1 MTEKLITARRAV
13 SLPWIDDGR
22 YYDLVTGRG
31 TTSPQMA
38 KSPTAFRC
46 MQIRGTELANIPWHI
61 KRDDKILKSHP
72 LIDMLREFGEESNYS
87 EAMAATEMDRLS
99 FGAGLWL
106 RDVDMLKRLEPN
118 TIKVNKTAFGISGFT
133 QNINGK
139 ETTFKRDEVVYFR
152 EYHPED
158 QLGFGIPIME
168 VVKKSVNAEI
178 ETLLMI
184 EAYFRNDAIPGF
196 LLTTE
201 QDVTESEAERV
212 IQWWK
217 KLFRGSRKKFK
228 VGIAG
233 KGLKP
238 VPVGSSMKDNAI
250 LDILESAQNDICLA
264 MGIPHVLVGQEEE
277 ATYVNLAESRK
288 FLIEDTIMPRAM
300 EYQNVINH
308 DLVQQVDTGV
318 VFEFAF
324 DSMQILQ
331 EDSTLKQSRLAEAL
345 GLGVISDDYFRE
357 EMGYPSDSKPT
368 EPTESQLINAKA
380 LRSWERKALSALKR
394 GDSPDV
400 PFETDNISIDRQY
413 LLHGRL
419 QNAKTKEEVKRT
431 FV

>member
-72 LIDMLREFGEESNYS
+72 LIDMLREFGPESNYN
-87 EAMAATEMDRLS
+87 EAMLSTEMDRLS

-106 RDVDMLKRLEPN
+106 RDVDILKRLDPN
-118 TIKVNKTAFGISGFT
+118 TIKVNKTAFGISSFT
-133 QNINGK
+133 QTINGK
-139 ETTFKRDEVVYFR
+139 ETVFKRDEVVYFR

-168 VVKKSVNAEI
+168 VVKKSINAEI

-212 IQWWK
+212 IGWWK

-288 FLIEDTIMPRAM
+288 FLIEDTIMPRSM

-324 DSMQILQ
+324 DEMQILQ
-331 EDSTLKQSRLAEAL
+331 EDSTLKQSRLTEAL
-345 GLGVISDDYFRE
+345 GLGIISDDYYRE
-357 EMGYPSDSKPT
+357 EMGYPADSKPK
-368 EPTESQLINAKA
+368 ESDKA
-380 LRSWERKALSALKR
+380 AVAEDKWERKALKALVR

-400 PFETDNISIDRQY
+400 SFETDNIEIDRRY

-419 QNAKTKEEVKRT
+419 MNAKTKEAVRAC
-431 FV
+431 FA